1 MNDAGRPVSPRVLV
15 RRLPHGEGL
24 ALPAYETAGA
34 AGADLRAAVPDS
46 EPLVLQPGE
55 RAMVPTGLAF
65 ALPGGWEAQ
74 VRARSGLA
82 AKFGVGLVNSPGTID
97 ADYRG
102 EVKVILINHGTD
114 DFVVRR
120 GDRIAQIVIA
130 PVFQAA
136 FSEAETLDETARGA
150 GGFGSTGV

>member
-1 MNDAGRPVSPRVLV
+1 
-15 RRLPHGEGL
+15 
-24 ALPAYETAGA
+24 
-34 AGADLRAAVPDS
+34 
-46 EPLVLQPGE
+46 
-55 RAMVPTGLAF
+55 
-65 ALPGGWEAQ
+65 